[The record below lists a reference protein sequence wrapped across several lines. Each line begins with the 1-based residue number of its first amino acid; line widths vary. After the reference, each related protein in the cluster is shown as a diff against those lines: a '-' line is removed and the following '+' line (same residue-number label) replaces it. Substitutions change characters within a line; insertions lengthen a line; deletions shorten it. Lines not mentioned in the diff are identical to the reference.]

1 MKNRVHIEAIK
12 AKVNNLFSEWVTIED
27 EKDGKKNVY
36 KIVDTRDERELS
48 RHRANKLSYYL
59 KEHLDNTEQLFIENE
74 IDKAKE
80 LQTYFPDYKTKAKD
94 KEFYFTLQRWID
106 CLATPKKEIDTRFW
120 LTSFFDETVQDTND
134 YKYHKLL
141 IKRNGH
147 SGLNID
153 GKTSKIYTTEL
164 AVLLISQEL
173 PARNM
178 ETQTETTIDGWEY
191 LQTYIEAYKEGE
203 QYFESEFRVSP
214 STLYGANAEQYVR
227 DIHFNFFHVNLK
239 EGNKGWGY
247 VKKEYPITLTHET
260 IKKFGYYSGI
270 VSKIEEQVKKHR
282 KLFATFDKCDHEST
296 PTPKQ
301 GKQEQPNTFDEL
313 FFTPEHA
320 EICLEVLRE
329 LQPPVIDS
337 INNYVGK
344 AKGVFPL
351 WISVLKSHKP
361 EPLIRHF
368 PDVVYKNLLND
379 KVKGLN
385 LTEDAS
391 EFRKT
396 YKRLETNNVRLD
408 IKALLSQYSQEGK
421 LRK

>member
-1 MKNRVHIEAIK
+1 
-12 AKVNNLFSEWVTIED
+12 
-27 EKDGKKNVY
+27 
-36 KIVDTRDERELS
+36 
-48 RHRANKLSYYL
+48 
-59 KEHLDNTEQLFIENE
+59 
-74 IDKAKE
+74 
-80 LQTYFPDYKTKAKD
+80 
-94 KEFYFTLQRWID
+94 
-106 CLATPKKEIDTRFW
+106 
-120 LTSFFDETVQDTND
+120 
-134 YKYHKLL
+134 
-141 IKRNGH
+141 
-147 SGLNID
+147 
-153 GKTSKIYTTEL
+153 
-164 AVLLISQEL
+164 
-173 PARNM
+173 M
-178 ETQTETTIDGWEY
+178 ETQTETTIDCWEY

-247 VKKEYPITLTHET
+247 VKKAYPITLTHET
-260 IKKFGYYSGI
+260 IKKFGYYSSI

-421 LRK
+421 LGK